1 MKVPAKKVNEK
12 NTHSQKSG
20 KIFFIATWV
29 TNEGEVFQTISE
41 KSLEVPEIS
50 INMQK
55 FFVN

>member
-20 KIFFIATWV
+20 KNFFIATWV

-41 KSLEVPEIS
+41 KSLEVPEIP